1 VQKYKNKNARAF
13 TVHGTG
19 FLTELVSAIWISEFI
34 TPDELDDER
43 YQEIRRRHEYKCVW
57 DTGAMDSSISPRVA
71 KELGLIPTGRT
82 QFQGVRGAGEEEVV
96 YDANTYLV
104 NVYFPH
110 GVLIHG
116 VTISDVESPGCDVL
130 LGMDI
135 IRFGDLAI
143 SNFDGKTTFS
153 FRSPPIAK
161 IDFVQEINSM
171 REEKLKSSVSD
182 EQRRKAKNKRKQSR
196 KDRKK

>member
-1 VQKYKNKNARAF
+1 MCWGHWGNGQLHFPKNCQR
-13 TVHGTG
+13 
-19 FLTELVSAIWISEFI
+19 
-34 TPDELDDER
+34 
-43 YQEIRRRHEYKCVW
+43 IRHYSNGK
-57 DTGAMDSSISPRVA
+57 DS
-71 KELGLIPTGRT
+71 IPGCPCGR
-82 QFQGVRGAGEEEVV
+82 EEEVV

-110 GVLIHG
+110 GVLIHR
-116 VTISDVESPGCDVL
+116 VTISDAEPPGCDVL

-143 SNFDGKTTFS
+143 SNFNGKTTFS
-153 FRSPPIAK
+153 FRSPPIEK

-171 REEKLKSSVSD
+171 KEKKPKSSVSD

-196 KDRKK
+196 KDRKSK